1 MARRKLSAT
10 EIRKRKRA
18 GAYHDGSQPLSA
30 KKVARLKG
38 EGRYHDA
45 AVPGLYLQVTH
56 TNTGIA
62 RSWLLRYE
70 LNGGPERNMGLGS
83 LSIFSL
89 AQARE
94 RARDARR
101 LLADGVDPLEAKRQ
115 RRAAAMAAESK
126 RLSFRQAA
134 EQCFNAHQAEWTSA
148 SHREQFL
155 ASLRNYVFPH
165 IGHLDV
171 AAVETAHV
179 LRVLESIW
187 MTKTATATRV
197 RQRIEQILDF
207 AVVSGH
213 RPPSSNP
220 ARWKGHLSE
229 LLAKPGKI
237 APVKHRPAV
246 PYAEL
251 PGFMAELRALEG
263 TAARG
268 LEFSILTAARTS
280 EVLEAVWDEINLADA
295 VWLVPGSR
303 MKGGREHR
311 VPLSSAA
318 LDLLRAL
325 PNEEGNQF
333 VFIGPRPGKG
343 FSDMA
348 LTRVMQRLA
357 RTETVHGFRST
368 FSDWAH
374 EQTAHANHTI
384 EISLAHAVGSDVEK
398 AYRRGDM
405 FAKRAKLMADWAKYC
420 CSLPALI
427 KDNVVA
433 LR

>member
-1 MARRKLSAT
+1 
-10 EIRKRKRA
+10 
-18 GAYHDGSQPLSA
+18 
-30 KKVARLKG
+30 
-38 EGRYHDA
+38 
-45 AVPGLYLQVTH
+45 
-56 TNTGIA
+56 
-62 RSWLLRYE
+62 
-70 LNGGPERNMGLGS
+70 
-83 LSIFSL
+83 
-89 AQARE
+89 
-94 RARDARR
+94 
-101 LLADGVDPLEAKRQ
+101 
-115 RRAAAMAAESK
+115 
-126 RLSFRQAA
+126 
-134 EQCFNAHQAEWTSA
+134 
-148 SHREQFL
+148 
-155 ASLRNYVFPH
+155 
-165 IGHLDV
+165 
-171 AAVETAHV
+171 
-179 LRVLESIW
+179 

-246 PYAEL
+246 PYLEL
-251 PGFMAELRALEG
+251 PVFMAELRALEG

-268 LEFSILTAARTS
+268 LEFAILTAARTS

-325 PNEEGNQF
+325 PNEEGNRF

-348 LTRVMQRLA
+348 LTR
-357 RTETVHGFRST
+357 S
-368 FSDWAH
+368 
-374 EQTAHANHTI
+374 HAAPSADRN
-384 EISLAHAVGSDVEK
+384 GS
-398 AYRRGDM
+398 R
-405 FAKRAKLMADWAKYC
+405 F
-420 CSLPALI
+420 
-427 KDNVVA
+427 
-433 LR
+433 